1 MNDDQLAR
9 RLSVS
14 LALLSRRLRPERGE
28 LSMGHFSTLALLD
41 REGPQRVGDLARAER
56 VSAPVMTRIVG
67 VLDGRGLVVREPS
80 PYDGRVVQV
89 AITGAGAALV
99 AEVRAERAAAVAELL
114 AALEPDQRAALAGA
128 VEALEALATRASPAV
143 VGA

>member
-1 MNDDQLAR
+1 MNDDELAR

-67 VLDGRGLVVREPS
+67 VLDGRGLVVREPG
-80 PYDGRVVQV
+80 PHDGRVVQV

-128 VEALEALATRASPAV
+128 LEALEALATRASPAV